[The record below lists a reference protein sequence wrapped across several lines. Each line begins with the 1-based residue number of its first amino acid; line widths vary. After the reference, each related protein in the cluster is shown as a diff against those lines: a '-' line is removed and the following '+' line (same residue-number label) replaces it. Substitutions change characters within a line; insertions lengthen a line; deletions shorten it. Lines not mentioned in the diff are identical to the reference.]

1 MPSISFEGP
10 EAALQII
17 QGDKVRVEPSLP
29 AFENVFNMVQTQNM
43 DQDNQGKLSKLI
55 SLLDQ
60 MNQEDNNDLLIEK
73 SDDQKIMDLK
83 ETLDLFEGL
92 CMKVEF
98 LQTLRTYTI
107 CVFQT
112 MKIEAIKELLAR
124 YGLLEGS

>member
-1 MPSISFEGP
+1 M
-10 EAALQII
+10 
-17 QGDKVRVEPSLP
+17 
-29 AFENVFNMVQTQNM
+29 
-43 DQDNQGKLSKLI
+43 
-55 SLLDQ
+55 
-60 MNQEDNNDLLIEK
+60 EK

-98 LQTLRTYTI
+98 LKTLRTYTV

-124 YGLLEGS
+124 YGLLEGSQRGVVFVVNKSDSV

>member
-10 EAALQII
+10 EAALQIK

-29 AFENVFNMVQTQNM
+29 AFENVFNMIQTQNM

-60 MNQEDNNDLLIEK
+60 MNQEDDNDLLIEK

-107 CVFQT
+107 CVF
-112 MKIEAIKELLAR
+112 
-124 YGLLEGS
+124 